1 MDQGFPCQSHAKH
14 WHVAWSLSDFL
25 LYFTLPDFRARHRR
39 LTRIANSTYH
49 GLCMTPTTLWTWP
62 RTQKEF
68 TAGRHEA
75 FTNSRIISS
84 TDHDFH
90 SYSMGRSCKIVAPVG
105 AITFIWHAEPIGLQ
119 VSAKGISSR
128 TQSWD
133 VHCAQGF
140 KREPQD
146 LKYTLCASHLLY
158 KCAAKILSAQKKM
171 ADCCDVSWLHHR
183 LRNGE
188 IQLRDWRH
196 DFDPQISIKIYMELH
211 MILCETGLNVSPG
224 L

>member
-1 MDQGFPCQSHAKH
+1 
-14 WHVAWSLSDFL
+14 
-25 LYFTLPDFRARHRR
+25 
-39 LTRIANSTYH
+39 
-49 GLCMTPTTLWTWP
+49 MTPTTLWTWP

-158 KCAAKILSAQKKM
+158 KCAAKILSAKKRWQT
-171 ADCCDVSWLHHR
+171 VVTFR
-183 LRNGE
+183 G
-188 IQLRDWRH
+188 
-196 DFDPQISIKIYMELH
+196 SITGFATERFSFATEG
-211 MILCETGLNVSPG
+211 MILIHKFQSRSTWSST
-224 L
+224 